1 VLALRKLIQQAGTSL
16 VELVVVLAIAL
27 TLCAVALPDMRRLIR
42 QFRLNA
48 TVTDLYS
55 ALERTRAEAIARGS
69 RVMLLPAAADGA
81 DWSEGWIVLV
91 DRDGDR
97 RPGAGDEVLGRH
109 AAPGDGILIT
119 SVFTGQKAPYY
130 IAFNAAGRSCSAT
143 SSVAARW
150 GSLSVSD
157 GDGTRRIRINM
168 LGRARICDP
177 ARDGASCGEAE

>member
-1 VLALRKLIQQAGTSL
+1 MKQAAKQGGASL
-16 VELVVVLAIAL
+16 VELLVVLAIAL
-27 TLCAVALPDMRRLIR
+27 TLCAVALPDMRRMIR

-55 ALERTRAEAIARGS
+55 ALEQTRAEAIARGS
-69 RVMLLPAAADGA
+69 RVMLLPAASGGA
-81 DWSEGWIVLV
+81 SWSEGWIVLV

-97 RPGAGDEVLGRH
+97 LPGAGDEVLGQH
-109 AAPGDGILIT
+109 AAPGDGIRIS

-130 IAFNAAGRSCSAT
+130 IAFNAAGRSCSDT

-177 ARDGASCGEAE
+177 ARDGASCGESE